1 MKAHALKPLALLLCA
16 IAGAAA
22 LTTVSCT
29 GNPVPVKEA
38 SSQTLGDTHWRLTRL
53 GDEVVDNPAGE
64 ADVHFTLQ
72 QNNLL
77 VTGNSGCNRMF
88 GHYAVDGDSIKF
100 DQMGGTKMF
109 CEARMKLEQQ
119 FLKMFEQAAR
129 WKISGKTLE
138 LLDANGRAV
147 ASFEAR
153 DGGNPP

>member
-1 MKAHALKPLALLLCA
+1 MKARAFGPSALLLCA
-16 IAGAAA
+16 IVGA
-22 LTTVSCT
+22 LTTMGCA
-29 GNPVPVKEA
+29 GNPESVKEA

-100 DQMGGTKMF
+100 DQMGGTRMF

-138 LLDANGRAV
+138 LLDAGGRAV

-153 DGGNPP
+153 DAGNSP

>member
-1 MKAHALKPLALLLCA
+1 MKTCASKPPALLLCA
-16 IAGAAA
+16 IAGAGV
-22 LTTVSCT
+22 LTTTGCA
-29 GNPVPVKEA
+29 GNPVAVQEA

-53 GDEVVDNPAGE
+53 GNEVVDNPPGE

-77 VTGNSGCNRMF
+77 VTGNLGCNRMF

-100 DQMGGTKMF
+100 DQMGGTKMY

-119 FLKMFEQAAR
+119 FLKTLEQVSR
-129 WKISGKTLE
+129 WRISGKTLE
-138 LLDANGRAV
+138 LLDASGRAV

-153 DGGNPP
+153 DAGNPP